1 MKRKPVFIEISRT
14 DLHKVVKYLSDAQ
27 DIYKAMNGQKY
38 VCRSWSIGQM
48 IKKLQR
54 NEKRRICQIP
64 EK

>member
-14 DLHKVVKYLSDAQ
+14 DLHKVIKYLSDAQ
-27 DIYKAMNGQKY
+27 EIYNTMKGQRY

-54 NEKRRICQIP
+54 NEGKTIFQNP
-64 EK
+64 EE